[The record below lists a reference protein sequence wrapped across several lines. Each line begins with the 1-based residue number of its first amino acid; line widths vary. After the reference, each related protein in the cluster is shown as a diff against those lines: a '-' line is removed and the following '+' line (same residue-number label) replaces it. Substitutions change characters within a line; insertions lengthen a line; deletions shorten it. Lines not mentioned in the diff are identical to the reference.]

1 MSKKIK
7 VLHLDTEMTWRGGEN
22 QIRLLLEGLRDF
34 PVENYLLAPPQSQAA
49 QRLQTIAATRTAS
62 VRGLSIFNAA
72 AAVLDWVREEGIQ
85 ILDAHTS
92 RAHQLGLL
100 VKMRCPKVHLVV
112 HRRVDYVPGSSWL
125 NRWKYL
131 TPKVSRYVAIS
142 QAIADG
148 LIQYGIPPERV
159 AVVKSAVDPSPF
171 RALDRD
177 QCRLR
182 LVSEL
187 KLDPNLPW
195 IVNAAYLTPQ
205 KGHDT
210 LLKALSRLKQQNIP
224 FVCLIAGDGELRE
237 SLAALHRQSDL
248 GDSVRFLGIR
258 SDVPMLLKACD
269 ILAMPSNYEGLGTTL
284 LDGIY
289 AGLCPVATAV
299 GGIPEIVIDG
309 ETGLLSPA
317 GDDAAHAN
325 NLRRVLED
333 TSLRQRLVQNAQ
345 RHAEEHFSLRSM
357 VMGNLKVYQDI
368 LSNDTKRK

>member
-22 QIRLLLEGLRDF
+22 QIRLLMEGLRDF
-34 PVENYLLAPPQSQAA
+34 AVENFLLAPPESQAA
-49 QRLQTIAATRTAS
+49 QRLQTLASTRTAS
-62 VRGLSIFNAA
+62 VRGLSIFNTA

-148 LIQYGIPPERV
+148 LIQYGIPPKRV

-171 RALDRD
+171 RVLDRQ
-177 QCRLR
+177 QCRLQIAA
-182 LVSEL
+182 EL

-205 KGHDT
+205 KGHET
-210 LLKALSRLKQQNIP
+210 LLKALNRLKHQKIP

-237 SLAALHRQSDL
+237 SLDNLHRQLNL

-258 SDVPMLLKACD
+258 SDVPALLKASD

-284 LDGIY
+284 LDAIY

-299 GGIPEIVIDG
+299 GGIPEIVING
-309 ETGLLSPA
+309 KTGLLSPV
-317 GDDAAHAN
+317 GDDAAHAE
-325 NLRRVLED
+325 NLRRVIGD
-333 TSLRQRLVQNAQ
+333 ASLRQQLVKNAQ
-345 RHAEEHFSLRSM
+345 QHAEEHFSLKAM
-357 VMGNLKVYQDI
+357 VMGNLHVYQSVLDNE
-368 LSNDTKRK
+368 SNKK